1 MRYRFDEELERLNTA
16 LIEMGALIEEAIGT
30 SVEALIKK
38 DTELAKKVFDLERGT
53 DDKERAIERHC
64 LRLLLQQQPVA
75 KDLRLIST
83 ALKMVTDMERIGDQA
98 ADISEITLRL
108 APQQYIKELVHM
120 PQMAAAA
127 TEMVTGSID
136 AFVSRDLELAKKVIA
151 DDDIVDD
158 YFNVIKEELLELI
171 RKDISS
177 GEQAI
182 DFLMIAKY
190 LERIGD
196 HAVNIAEWVIFSITG
211 EHKNEKIV

>member
-1 MRYRFDEELERLNTA
+1 MRYRFDEELEKLNTA

-127 TEMVTGSID
+127 IEMVTGSID
-136 AFVSRDLELAKKVIA
+136 AFVSRDLELAKHVIA
-151 DDDIVDD
+151 QDDIVDD
-158 YFNVIKEELLELI
+158 FFNVIKEELLELI